1 MQSPA
6 SPPWDD
12 VRIFLALM
20 REGTL
25 GGAARRL
32 TIDAST
38 VSRRLAALEHR
49 LGGALFERTRE
60 GLAASARAEQLLPAA
75 EEMEAGLL
83 HFTRGAAEI
92 EARPEGVV
100 RVTAPPGI
108 ADLVIAPRLGEL
120 YLEYPRLQVVL
131 DASVRVANLTR
142 QEADVAVRTVPS
154 EGAQLVTQKL
164 LTTRWVLGGAP
175 ALVKK
180 LGRLR
185 SWDDAP
191 YIDWAD
197 DLGHLAAARWLQK
210 RAPKAL
216 RPLRTSHFGSQLAAA
231 EAGLGLLLVVEPYF
245 ALRPLVPALLSPP
258 LANEAEAWPEEH
270 AWLVTHRAL
279 RSIPRV
285 AAVWNFLRRV
295 VALPAA
301 KGPAAKGPAAKT
313 PDGRGEKRAPRQDL
327 RITAT

>member
-1 MQSPA
+1 MQPRET
-6 SPPWDD
+6 PPWDD

-32 TIDAST
+32 AIDAST
-38 VSRRLAALEHR
+38 VSRRLAALEQR

-60 GLAASARAEQLLPAA
+60 GLAAGARAEQLLPAA

-92 EARPEGVV
+92 EARPEGTV
-100 RVTAPPGI
+100 RVTVPPGI
-108 ADLVIAPRLGEL
+108 ADLVIAPRLAEL
-120 YLEYPRLQVVL
+120 RRLHPGIQVVL

-142 QEADVAVRTVPS
+142 QEADIAVRTVPS
-154 EGAQLVTQKL
+154 QGAQLVTQKL
-164 LTTRWVLGGAP
+164 LATRWVLGGSP
-175 ALVKK
+175 ALVKE

-191 YIDWAD
+191 YIDWGD
-197 DLGHLAAARWLQK
+197 DLAHLPAARWLQK

-231 EAGLGLLLVVEPYF
+231 EAGLGLLLLVEPYF
-245 ALRPLVPALLSPP
+245 ALRPLVRARLSPALARES
-258 LANEAEAWPEEH
+258 EAWPEEH

-285 AAVWNFLRRV
+285 AVVWDFLRRV
-295 VALPAA
+295 VALPAQ
-301 KGPAAKGPAAKT
+301 P
-313 PDGRGEKRAPRQDL
+313 L